1 MVSAR
6 LYLAITSLIVC
17 TEHAAAGNA
26 GALRASQKVTPVE
39 KVISLLEGL
48 REQVEKDGK
57 REATEYDKFSC
68 FCKEQADNKQYA
80 IEKSTAKIAELNAKI
95 DALTAEINDLTA
107 SIKSLGVKINDL
119 ADKIAKAEAA
129 RAKDHADYLVKE
141 KDASDAIDAVARAIK
156 ALNDS
161 KGDLTGKVAMEEGT
175 GKVAMEDVSLLQSY
189 ALRMGASQGQVAA
202 LEALA
207 QAQQPGQAY
216 TYTYHSNDII
226 ATLEG
231 LLKKFGAIK
240 ARLDQEEFDAN
251 SAFEKKRL
259 GLQNEKKFAEQ
270 EKAEEEA
277 ELEAKSEELAATEAD
292 KTQETKEMTADQEFL
307 AVVKGNC
314 EDKAA
319 AWDQR
324 STARAAELT
333 AITKALDIL
342 KSGAAP
348 AWKANR
354 KLVDLQNSAHSSA
367 PTSFLQV
374 RSGNNAKNSQ
384 KALTEQALQLI
395 TTASKDLRSPVLSA
409 VSMKMRLAAD
419 HFVKVRTLIKD
430 IISRLE
436 AQKAAEATQ
445 KTFCDGAMK
454 AAMTKR
460 DDKKAQL
467 EDLATQISAKE
478 TKKAELMAEIAD
490 LSAAIAANKKAL
502 NEATLLR
509 TEENADNT
517 AVVAEAGG
525 GKDAVELALRILKS
539 FYQGSSPDTQSKLA
553 EPVLMQKSAYVPPNS
568 DREGNTV
575 ADLAPEVFKDEKYA
589 GRQPEAKGIIGIL
602 EVMLADFD
610 RTGVTVTSQEQ
621 LSESQFQSFKT
632 TNENDT
638 AEKEKAVADKE
649 SEVTTIKDDLVN
661 LGNMQKEAS
670 DILKTALTEL
680 DDLTSMCVE
689 GEETYEERVAKREK
703 EIAALKEA
711 LVILENW
718 QS

>member
-1 MVSAR
+1 
-6 LYLAITSLIVC
+6 
-17 TEHAAAGNA
+17 
-26 GALRASQKVTPVE
+26 VE

>member
-6 LYLAITSLIVC
+6 LYLALTSLIVC
-17 TEHAAAGNA
+17 SEHAVAGNA

-48 REQVEKDGK
+48 RVQVEKDGK

-80 IEKSTAKIAELNAKI
+80 IEKSTAKIAELDAKI
-95 DALTAEINDLTA
+95 DALTAEIKDLTA
-107 SIKSLGVKINDL
+107 SIKALGEKITDL
-119 ADKIAKAEAA
+119 ADKIAKAEEA
-129 RAKDHADYLVKE
+129 RAKEHAAYLVKE
-141 KDASDAIDAVARAIK
+141 KDASDAIDAVERAIK

-161 KGDLTGKVAMEEGT
+161 KGDLTGKVAMEE
-175 GKVAMEDVSLLQSY
+175 VSLLQSY
-189 ALRMGASQGQVAA
+189 AVRMGASQGQVAA

-207 QAQQPGQAY
+207 QTMQPGQAY

-226 ATLEG
+226 ATLQG
-231 LLKKFGAIK
+231 LLKKFEAIK

-277 ELEAKSEELAATEAD
+277 ELEAKSEELATTETD
-292 KTQETKEMTADQEFL
+292 KAQETKEMTADQEFL
-307 AVVKGNC
+307 AVIKGNC

-319 AWDQR
+319 TWDQR

-333 AITKALDIL
+333 AISKALDIL

-354 KLVDLQNSAHSSA
+354 KLADLQTSAHGVPA
-367 PTSFLQV
+367 SFLQI

-384 KALTEQALQLI
+384 RALTEQALQLI
-395 TTASKDLRSPVLSA
+395 ATASKNLRSPVLSA

-445 KTFCDGAMK
+445 KSFCDDAMK

-460 DDKKAQL
+460 DAKKAEL
-467 EDLATQISAKE
+467 EDVATQISAKE
-478 TKKAELMAEIAD
+478 TKKAQLMAEIAD
-490 LSAAIAANKKAL
+490 LSAGIAANKKAL

-539 FYQGSSPDTQSKLA
+539 FYQGSSPDANVKLA
-553 EPVLMQKSAYVPPNS
+553 EPMLTQKSAYVPPNS

-602 EVMLADFD
+602 EVMLSDFD

-621 LSESQFQSFKT
+621 LSESQFQDFKK
-632 TNENDT
+632 TNEADT
-638 AEKEKAVADKE
+638 AQKEEDVAAKE
-649 SEVTTIKDDLVN
+649 SEVTTIKDDLVS
-661 LGNMQKEAS
+661 LGNTQKEAS
-670 DILKTALTEL
+670 DVLKTALQEL